1 MILKNK
7 FIIVTGGSGLIGKS
21 IVDEIR
27 LEGGVAINLDF
38 NVKLDR
44 KKHSYFFDVTDKNL
58 IQNLDGIISN
68 YDKIDGLV
76 NAAYPK
82 TKDWG
87 FKFEDVSQFS
97 FQRNIDWQLSS
108 VFSII
113 KVVVKKMK
121 NQNCGSV
128 INLASIYGMVGN
140 DFNLYKNTS
149 LSPPVAYSAIKGGL
163 INMNRYLSSYFS
175 ENSIRFNCV
184 SPGGI
189 LDNQSAKFVNNYN
202 KRVPLGRMGL
212 PQDISPIVA
221 FLLSDKAS
229 YITGQNIAVDGGWTA
244 I

>member
-1 MILKNK
+1 MCLYW
-7 FIIVTGGSGLIGKS
+7 V
-21 IVDEIR
+21 
-27 LEGGVAINLDF
+27 
-38 NVKLDR
+38 
-44 KKHSYFFDVTDKNL
+44 
-58 IQNLDGIISN
+58 
-68 YDKIDGLV
+68 
-76 NAAYPK
+76 
-82 TKDWG
+82 
-87 FKFEDVSQFS
+87 
-97 FQRNIDWQLSS
+97 
-108 VFSII
+108 
-113 KVVVKKMK
+113 
-121 NQNCGSV
+121 
-128 INLASIYGMVGN
+128 
-140 DFNLYKNTS
+140 NLYKNTS